1 MTIKFLLPLIA
12 ATVLSSG
19 YPLVE
24 ARQPKRPVT
33 PAKPEAAEATKFQWK
48 LFTAS
53 DGRFTVLM
61 PGTPKTVNQTQK
73 TFMGEINL
81 QLVIGQ
87 PPKQEVAYVVA
98 YNDFPDSYGQ
108 MANSEEVLSNAQVMA
123 LKSTQSN
130 LVSQRDIR
138 SSNGHPGKEIE
149 YVNPGGKV
157 TKNRMYFA
165 EGRLYQVMVITT
177 KKQQKTLAGTMT
189 GFLNSFNVVL
199 KK

>member
-12 ATVLSSG
+12 VTVISSG
-19 YPLVE
+19 YALVE
-24 ARQPKRPVT
+24 ARQPKQTLT
-33 PAKPEAAEATKFQWK
+33 PAKPEASEAAQSQWK
-48 LFTAS
+48 LFTAP

-61 PGTPKTVNQTQK
+61 PGTPTTVNQTQK

-108 MANSEEVLSNAQVMA
+108 MADPQEVLSNAQAMA
-123 LKSTQSN
+123 LKTTQSN
-130 LVSQRDIR
+130 LLTQRDIR

-149 YVNPGGKV
+149 YLNPGGKV
-157 TKNRMYFA
+157 TRNRMYFA

-177 KKQQKTLAGTMT
+177 KKQQKTLAATMT